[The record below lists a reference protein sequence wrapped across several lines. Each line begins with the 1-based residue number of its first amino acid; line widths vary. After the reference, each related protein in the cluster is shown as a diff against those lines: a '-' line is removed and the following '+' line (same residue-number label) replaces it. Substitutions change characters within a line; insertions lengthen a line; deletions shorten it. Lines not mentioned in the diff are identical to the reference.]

1 MSSYL
6 GKNLHVSI
14 FGQSHAPAI
23 GVTVDGLPAGERVDL
38 EELDRFLQRRA
49 PGRDATA
56 TPRKEADKPRF
67 LCGLVDGVT
76 CGAPLAAVIEN
87 TNTRSRDY
95 SSLHDVPRPGHADYT
110 AQVRYGGFQDVAG
123 GGHFSG
129 RLTAPLCIAGGI
141 ALQILARRGIEIAAH
156 IQAVAQVED
165 RPFDPMGESRETFQQ
180 LKTASFPTLDPKAG
194 EGMRRVILLAREE
207 LDSVGGVV
215 ECMATGLP
223 AGLGDPMFGGME
235 GRLAYALFGVPAVK
249 GLEFGAGFRAARMRG
264 SEHNDPF
271 TMKDGHVTAKS
282 NHAGGILG
290 GITNGMPLI
299 FRAAFKP
306 TPSIAR
312 EQDSVSLSRGKEEKL
327 SIVGRHDPC
336 IVPRAVPVVEA
347 AAALVLLDTLL
358 DAPAILKENQQQT
371 V

>member
-67 LCGLVDGVT
+67 LCGLVDNVT

-87 TNTRSRDY
+87 TNTRSKDY

-156 IQAVAQVED
+156 IQAVSQVED
-165 RPFDPMGESRETFQQ
+165 RPFDPMGERRETFEQ
-180 LKTASFPTLDPKAG
+180 LKTAPFPTLEPKAG
-194 EGMRRVILLAREE
+194 EEMRRVILLAREE
-207 LDSVGGVV
+207 QDSVGGIV

-235 GRLAYALFGVPAVK
+235 GRLAYAMFGVPAVK

-271 TMKDGHVTAKS
+271 AMKDGRVTARS

-312 EQDSVSLSRGKEEKL
+312 EQDSVSLSRGTEEKL

-347 AAALVLLDTLL
+347 AAALVLLDALL
-358 DAPAILKENQQQT
+358 DAPAILK
-371 V
+371 